1 MRNRGRLPYTK
12 TVRSKGRSY
21 VYFVTGQLQDGKP
34 ILKRLPD
41 KASPQFGATYA
52 AMLAGRTRRESVEV
66 ELTLPRLIGLYQK
79 SQKYQALK
87 PSSRYAYDNYLRKL
101 VEAFGDAPASQIE
114 RKDIVTLVDGM
125 ADKPGAANLILSIT
139 RALYAWGRGRDHVS
153 NDPCRD
159 IERFEVGEHQ
169 PWPESL
175 VADALVS
182 SDRDVR
188 LIVSLLYYTAQRIGD
203 VMALRW
209 SDIRDGVIHIEQEKT
224 GKPMTIRVHKDLAK
238 LLGETPKRGIT
249 VITDESGRPKRKAD
263 ARRSLQA
270 FATARG
276 FKVVPHGLRKNAVN
290 TLLEVGCTVAE
301 TAAISGQSLQMI
313 EHYAKRRS
321 SEKLSTSAILRW
333 ENAK

>member
-12 TVRSKGRSY
+12 TVRSKGRCY
-21 VYFVTGQLQDGKP
+21 VYFVTGQQQDGKP

-52 AMLAGRTRRESVEV
+52 AMLAARTRREAVQT
-66 ELTLPRLIGLYQK
+66 ELTLPKLIELYQK
-79 SQKYQALK
+79 SQKYQSLK
-87 PSSRYAYDNYLRKL
+87 PTSRYAYDNYLRKL
-101 VEAFGDAPASQIE
+101 IEAFGDAPAGQIE
-114 RKDIVTLVDGM
+114 RKDIVTLVDGI

-139 RALYAWGRGRDHVS
+139 NALYAWGRSRDHVS

-175 VADALVS
+175 VADALAS
-182 SDRDVR
+182 KDRDVR

-209 SDIRDGVIHIEQEKT
+209 ADIRDGIIHLQQEKT
-224 GKPMTIRVHKDLAK
+224 GKPMTIRVHRELSK
-238 LLGETPKRGIT
+238 LLDQTPKRGMT
-249 VITDESGRPKRKAD
+249 VITDEVGRPMKKVA
-263 ARRSLQA
+263 ARHVLQA
-270 FATARG
+270 FARARG

-333 ENAK
+333 ENMK